1 MQPRRES
8 VSNSLLSPHINDD
21 DESSLRSLSDQDSD
35 SEDDEFIQ
43 ANRSSLELAKHD
55 RQVLE
60 EEEEMEKLLTR
71 SSPGQGLRRI
81 FSSNDKFEQQSV
93 RIGKRER
100 RRRRR
105 REREAL
111 RRNRGVKS
119 DEEGILLHEMEEGD
133 FKDDTSSLSSTHTSE
148 VDRTELDNYSSSK
161 AGSLFQGVFWN
172 VFGS

>member
-8 VSNSLLSPHINDD
+8 VSNSLLSPNVYDD

-55 RQVLE
+55 RQVLV

-71 SSPGQGLRRI
+71 SSTAHGLRRI
-81 FSSNDKFEQQSV
+81 FSPNGKFDQQSV

-105 REREAL
+105 QEREAL
-111 RRNRGVKS
+111 RGKLGGKT

-133 FKDDTSSLSSTHTSE
+133 FKDTSSLSSTRSSE
-148 VDRTELDNYSSSK
+148 VDRTELDNYPSSK
-161 AGSLFQGVFWN
+161 AGP
-172 VFGS
+172 